1 MFRFKAFALVALI
14 AILGLSACADVT
26 GPGQQQLCPITGGP
40 GTCAIQR

>member
-1 MFRFKAFALVALI
+1 MFRFKALALVALF

-26 GPGQQQLCPITGGP
+26 GPGQQMCPITGGP